1 MDDSDEEYLARA
13 AVFTEK
19 LILTLQNPAQ
29 EPSPPSSKV
38 QAAALNVPKSSKNDA
53 KFENPVP
60 INKTEVRAPHRQLVP
75 IGTDDKK
82 SPEKRQEEAAAQKP
96 PQARIPR
103 VGFTRVLLPEA
114 RSKSTNPTPTKIA
127 VRPSIPEHHRK
138 SFGGTGESRPGST
151 TPQQR
156 QEVELQETQK
166 PQISESRSKSLNR
179 IPENHRKSFGGTV
192 NYQKVPI
199 KEIVAS
205 ETKEPM
211 SKEVELKTQKPSPTS
226 IQVAES
232 QLISK
237 IRSRPTNDSVTA
249 STVSK
254 PTILNPSQKTENTAN
269 SVSKPSVPDQ
279 KILKKSDEG
288 EAVEP
293 QNPAQRTESSVS
305 VNNEST
311 PAVPEVRTKSFGSVR
326 IRQSFQD
333 VEVASAE
340 NRSKSANPAQRTEST
355 ISANNESAVP
365 EVRTKSF
372 GAVHQK
378 TPRMSEGSEDIS
390 ATKSIRTPHVQ
401 QIQAAEAQVSES
413 RSKSANPAQRNES
426 SVSVNNESTPAVPEV
441 RTKSF
446 GSVRIRQTFQDVEVI
461 SAENRAAQRNGNSV
475 LVHQKTPRMPEGSN
489 PNDISA
495 TRSIKTPP
503 VEQIRAAEA
512 QISENRSKSA
522 NPLQRTE
529 SSVSVNINSTPAV
542 PEVRTK
548 SFGSVRIR
556 QTFQDSEMI
565 SAENRAVQRDEN
577 SVSANNQ
584 SRPAIPVVQTKSF
597 GANTRT
603 RQTFQDVTNL
613 QTVPTKSEE
622 IELKKDIP
630 ATRST
635 FGANTRARQTF
646 QEVANLRIPTK
657 SEESEFMKNIPATR
671 STKAENSVNNVP
683 ETHTQKAPEKSDEI
697 AAVRS
702 TRTNSVSED
711 NSTKPLQTKPVIT
724 ENRSNSAQKTE
735 NSVLASNGSRP
746 EIQTKSFGMEHILE
760 KPEESSATRPVTS
773 QQPGEHHQ
781 QTESHVPNV
790 CVQQPLMRKSRPM
803 ERCVRPILDI
813 PTQIEPP
820 LPPSTEPMP
829 TFQQFIPE
837 QQSPR
842 FFPPVPSSSV
852 PSFAVINNFSRPR
865 AAAVT
870 RPPIPSFAEP
880 LPVQRNI
887 PNQQQPLRISSP
899 VPSSFAR
906 PRANAA
912 TRPPFPPAGFS
923 RDVPRP
929 NQNRPPP
936 PTRPPNNRM
945 NDEINQLCAG
955 VSDLTIA
962 DPDFHLETRQ
972 RTRVQQ
978 PNPMQPIVGSSAPV
992 QDQTTW
998 VEEQTNHRN
1007 QRFPMNNNQY
1017 NPGES
1022 LIGSSEE
1029 EEDVNDITVE
1039 PINPAGEYPEM
1050 FTSFRRQLAEEE
1062 NRSLRNHHVTFRDT
1076 SIVDLGRNNNEP
1088 ERPPPSPIIRSN
1100 TPVVRRPPLLP
1111 PIAKGRIPER
1121 REVLPPISPISPLF
1135 GPPTNVPTTSN
1146 NMPAASFDSADSAI
1160 NKPTKE
1166 ERNKTEHLESADAQ
1180 YLTNLN
1186 PEDLEKMSEEELQQV
1201 TNSFYESG
1209 PRLKFKQTFPFMAE
1223 GIVQKDCETG
1233 QLKVY
1238 SQRLGR
1244 IMLEDQ
1250 RWKKTEDYV
1259 YFVAIK
1265 PGVNRGLW
1273 FDVHPKCLVSAKF
1286 PSVEKL
1292 VIRGYAILAH
1302 PNGSREDS
1310 IKESRWIC
1318 WNDSLGLMQV
1328 ISGAARIPLKK
1339 QPVWDKQLDIVS
1351 IHANFENR
1359 RFVVTK
1365 LVALTNSRE
1374 KKDKFPDEVFL
1385 VQDAIFKRQC
1395 EDDLLFH
1402 SAKLN
1407 APILI
1412 KRTLVGEVHT
1422 FEQRAFELVVVPTF
1436 PRSNTL
1442 EFRSMLI
1449 IDNPQQFWKREKEWI
1464 RELLIKKA
1472 ESYDN

>member
-19 LILTLQNPAQ
+19 LILTLQNPVVESEAASQQPQQRPLIRTSVRVPKEKEVKSPSKQLVELQ

-38 QAAALNVPKSSKNDA
+38 QAAALNVPKSSENDA

-60 INKTEVRAPHRQLVP
+60 INKNEVRAPHRQLVP

-82 SPEKRQEEAAAQKP
+82 SPEKRQEEAVAQKP
-96 PQARIPR
+96 PPARIPR

-114 RSKSTNPTPTKIA
+114 RSKSTNPAPTKIA

-166 PQISESRSKSLNR
+166 PQISENRSKSLNR

-199 KEIVAS
+199 EEIVAS
-205 ETKEPM
+205 ETKEPV
-211 SKEVELKTQKPSPTS
+211 SKEVELKTQKPSSTS

-232 QLISK
+232 QVISK
-237 IRSRPTNDSVTA
+237 IRSRSTNHSVSA
-249 STVSK
+249 SIVSK
-254 PTILNPSQKTENTAN
+254 PTVLIPSQKTEDTENN
-269 SVSKPSVPDQ
+269 VSKPSVPDQ
-279 KILKKSDEG
+279 KIPKKSAECE

-293 QNPAQRTESSVS
+293 QLPVISAEQRSESANSAQRTESTVSSNNESPIPEVRTKSFGAVHQKTPRMPEGSDLKKTPPVEQIQAAEAQNSENRSKSANPAQRTESSVS

-326 IRQSFQD
+326 IRQTFQE
-333 VEVASAE
+333 VEVVSAE
-340 NRSKSANPAQRTEST
+340 NQAAQR
-355 ISANNESAVP
+355 NENTVL
-365 EVRTKSF
+365 
-372 GAVHQK
+372 VHQK
-378 TPRMSEGSEDIS
+378 TPRMSEGS
-390 ATKSIRTPHVQ
+390 
-401 QIQAAEAQVSES
+401 
-413 RSKSANPAQRNES
+413 NP
-426 SVSVNNESTPAVPEV
+426 
-441 RTKSF
+441 K
-446 GSVRIRQTFQDVEVI
+446 
-461 SAENRAAQRNGNSV
+461 
-475 LVHQKTPRMPEGSN
+475 
-489 PNDISA
+489 DISA
-495 TRSIKTPP
+495 TRSIKIPP
-503 VEQIRAAEA
+503 VEQVRAAEA

-522 NPLQRTE
+522 SSAQRTE
-529 SSVSVNINSTPAV
+529 SFVSVNDESTPAV
-542 PEVRTK
+542 PEIRTN

-556 QTFQDSEMI
+556 QTFQDSEVI
-565 SAENRAVQRDEN
+565 STENRAAQRNEN
-577 SVSANNQ
+577 SVLTNNK
-584 SRPAIPVVQTKSF
+584 SRPAIPEVQTKFF
-597 GANTRT
+597 GANSRT

-635 FGANTRARQTF
+635 KVEKTFGANTRTRNTF
-646 QEVANLRIPTK
+646 QEVVDWRIPTK
-657 SEESEFMKNIPATR
+657 LEGVLRKDMSATR
-671 STKAENSVNNVP
+671 STKAENSVKNVP
-683 ETHTQKAPEKSDEI
+683 YQEAPAKSDEI
-697 AAVRS
+697 AAARS
-702 TRTNSVSED
+702 TRIDIFVSKD

-724 ENRSNSAQKTE
+724 ENRSNSVQKTE
-735 NSVLASNGSRP
+735 NSVLASNASRP

-760 KPEESSATRPVTS
+760 NTEESSATRPITS

-781 QTESHVPNV
+781 QTESNVPNV

-803 ERCVRPILDI
+803 ERRVRPILDI

-829 TFQQFIPE
+829 TFQQFLPE

-842 FFPPVPSSSV
+842 FSPPVPSSSV
-852 PSFAVINNFSRPR
+852 PSFDIVNNFSRPR

-880 LPVQRNI
+880 LPIQRNI
-887 PNQQQPLRISSP
+887 PNQQQPLRISPP

-906 PRANAA
+906 PRENAV
-912 TRPPFPPAGFS
+912 TRPPGPPNGFS
-923 RDVPRP
+923 RAVPRP

-1007 QRFPMNNNQY
+1007 QRFPINNNQY

-1022 LIGSSEE
+1022 LFGSSEE

-1062 NRSLRNHHVTFRDT
+1062 NRSLRNHHVSFRDT

-1100 TPVVRRPPLLP
+1100 TPLMRRPPLLP

-1186 PEDLEKMSEEELQQV
+1186 PEDLVKMSEEELQQV

-1209 PRLKFKQTFPFMAE
+1209 PRLKFKETFPFMAE

-1402 SAKLN
+1402 SATLN

-1436 PRSNTL
+1436 PRCNTL

-1472 ESYDN
+1472 ESYGN